1 MRIKLINAV
10 TVVAFVIVSI
20 NIVVAQPANDNWES
34 AVTIAVP
41 SLTTG
46 NNLSA
51 TIQACEQHHNF
62 PDHAV
67 VPAKSSVWYKFV
79 VPENGSYTVRT
90 FETNFDLIVSAYR
103 ILPGFCNGGTA
114 NVPYRVTESMA
125 YNAHIG
131 HNEYGRISFR
141 AMQGQLIHVAVDSVA
156 QVTGDFKIVVE
167 KTKYQYGVQ
176 LDHGDSAA
184 DFVVNDTNTD
194 FWISRNALLPQATSH
209 SVIRYGQSLDKRFAA
224 DFDGDGVSDF
234 AVARPDN
241 GKLTWW
247 VTQTLGYQIKLVQFG
262 LEFDR
267 PIVGDWDGD
276 GMADIAVT
284 RADGAGKKIWHIL
297 RSSDGQY
304 QTFQYGLDQDKEM
317 VGDYDGDGKTDL
329 VVLRKNASNTFT
341 WYIRLSST
349 GANISREFGEYFTD
363 APQAADFDGDGKTD
377 ITMFRNG
384 TWYSLDSSSAVP
396 LEQRPTRIVRFGSPG
411 DRPQVAD
418 YDGDR
423 KSDYAVWRSGTWW
436 ILNSRNGGVKTYQFG
451 ANYHIPMSDG
461 GIYQAYIQY

>member
-10 TVVAFVIVSI
+10 TAIAFVIVSI
-20 NIVVAQPANDNWES
+20 NIAAAQPFNDNWAS
-34 AVTIAVP
+34 AETIPVP

-46 NNLSA
+46 HNLGA
-51 TIQACEQHHNF
+51 TVQACEQNHNF

-79 VPENGSYTVRT
+79 VPENGSYTVST
-90 FETNFDLIVSAYR
+90 FSTDFDLIISAYR

-114 NVPYRVTESMA
+114 NVPYRVAENMA
-125 YNAHIG
+125 FNAHIG
-131 HNEYGRISFR
+131 YNEYGRISFH
-141 AMQGQLIHVAVDSVA
+141 AAQGELIHIAVDSVTP
-156 QVTGDFKIVVE
+156 VTGDFKILLQR
-167 KTKYQYGVQ
+167 TKYQYGVQ
-176 LDHGDSAA
+176 LDHSDSAA
-184 DFVVNDTNTD
+184 DLVVNDTNSD
-194 FWISRNALLPQATSH
+194 FWISRNALLPEATSH
-209 SVIRYGQSLDKRFAA
+209 SVLKYGQSLDKRFVA
-224 DFDGDGVSDF
+224 DFTGDGISDF
-234 AVARPDN
+234 AVARPAN

-247 VTQTLGYQIKLVQFG
+247 IAQMSGYPIKVVQFG

-276 GMADIAVT
+276 GLADIGVT
-284 RADGAGKKIWHIL
+284 RSDGAGKKIWHIL

-304 QTFQYGLDQDKEM
+304 QSLQYGLEQDKEM
-317 VGDYDGDGKTDL
+317 VGDYDGDGKTDI
-329 VVLRKNASNTFT
+329 VVLRKNPSNTLT
-341 WYIRLSST
+341 WYIRLSSNAT
-349 GANISREFGEYFTD
+349 TISREFGEFFTD

-377 ITMFRNG
+377 ITMFREG
-384 TWYSLDSSSAVP
+384 TWYSLDSTSLVP
-396 LEQRPTRIVRFGSPG
+396 LDQRPTRIVRFGSPG

-436 ILNSRNGGVKTYQFG
+436 ILKSRTGQVKTYNFG
-451 ANYHIPMSDG
+451 ANYHFPLSDG